1 MSIGRNI
8 RVFRAVRGL
17 TGAELARQAGITANY
32 VSLIEADKRKPS
44 LRRLEAIGEAL
55 GVRPELLLAEGAAR
69 VEGSEGEQFRADVMR
84 ILADIAAH
92 VEALGELNRERGKGD
107 SGDTSVPTARR
118 GRTRRTSRSPR

>member
-44 LRRLEAIGEAL
+44 LRRLEAIGAAL
-55 GVRPELLLAEGAAR
+55 GVGPELLLAEGTAR
-69 VEGSEGEQFRADVMR
+69 DEGSKDEEFRADVMR
-84 ILADIAAH
+84 MLADIAAQI
-92 VEALGELNRERGKGD
+92 ETMGELRGERGKGD
-107 SGDTSVPTARR
+107 RNDSSVPTARR
-118 GRTRRTSRSPR
+118 GRPRRTSRSQR